1 MGDQAKILTFDIYK
15 KAVRKSVSQQ
25 QAPMYCFEVNFLGN
39 IFRKRNWDKCHMGP
53 KLKLENSSTLRKI
66 MAEE

>member
-1 MGDQAKILTFDIYK
+1 MIP
-15 KAVRKSVSQQ
+15 VSQQ
-25 QAPMYCFEVNFLGN
+25 PAPVYCFEVNFLGN

>member
-1 MGDQAKILTFDIYK
+1 MYAYFELQKKIK
-15 KAVRKSVSQQ
+15 KALIPVSQQ
-25 QAPMYCFEVNFLGN
+25 PAPVYCFEVNFLGN